1 MTLTLDVLVKAGAL
15 AVALSFAA
23 ISSPVFAAGGDSTPS
38 STPVTC
44 KAPLVP
50 NADKSACIPCA
61 KGTKYDEA
69 KKVCVTTNASLLDDR
84 QLFEQGRTLALA
96 GYYQDA
102 LDTLGAITNKND
114 AMVLT
119 MIGYSKRKLG
129 FTDEGIAIY
138 HQALAIDPNNVNT
151 HEYLG
156 EGYLSAGR
164 VDLAELELDTL
175 QKLCGVGCEQ
185 YQDLSKALAGD
196 QVWH

>member
-1 MTLTLDVLVKAGAL
+1 MTLTLEAFVKAGAL
-15 AVALSFAA
+15 AVALAFAGA
-23 ISSPVFAAGGDSTPS
+23 SSPVLAAGDDPAPS
-38 STPVTC
+38 STPITC
-44 KAPLVP
+44 RAPLVP
-50 NADKSACIPCA
+50 NTENSACIPCA
-61 KGTKYDEA
+61 TGTKFDEK
-69 KKVCVTTNASLLDDR
+69 KKVCVTTNASLLNDR
-84 QLFEQGRTLALA
+84 QLYEQGRTLALA

-102 LDTLGAITNKND
+102 LDTFGAIVDKND

-119 MIGYSKRKLG
+119 MMGYSKRKLG

-175 QKLCGVGCEQ
+175 KKLCGVDCEQ

-196 QVWH
+196 PVWH